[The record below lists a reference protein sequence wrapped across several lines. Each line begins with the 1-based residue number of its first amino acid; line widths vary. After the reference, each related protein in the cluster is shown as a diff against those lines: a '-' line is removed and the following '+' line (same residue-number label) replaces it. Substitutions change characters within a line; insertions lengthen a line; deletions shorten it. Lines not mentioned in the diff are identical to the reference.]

1 MYLIQN
7 YSIIVAAGKGLRMG
21 SKLKKQYLHLEGI
34 PILARTI
41 MAFDNCDQINEIIL
55 VIPKIDHDYCKK
67 HIIDPFDFVK
77 KIYLV
82 EGGNKRQDSVLN
94 GLNCVHDIM
103 SLNKEVKEVIVLIH
117 DGVRPFVNH
126 NMIEDCIQNAIAYGA
141 CIPAVKIT
149 DTVKQLGCDLSIQKT
164 INRQFLYAAQT
175 PQTFKIELILRAF
188 EHARKTGFSGTDDAS
203 LVEHLGDKVVVAK
216 GSNLNIKIT
225 TKQDLVL
232 GKFLLNNV
240 KV

>member
-1 MYLIQN
+1 MYQIQN
-7 YSIIVAAGKGLRMG
+7 FAIIVAAGKGLRMG
-21 SKLKKQYLHLEGI
+21 SKIKKQYLNLEGI

-41 MAFDNCDQINEIIL
+41 MAFDNCDQINEIVL

-103 SLNKEVKEVIVLIH
+103 SLDKEVIVLIH
-117 DGVRPFVNH
+117 DGVRPFVNQE
-126 NMIEDCIQNAIAYGA
+126 MIENCIQNAIEYGA

-149 DTVKQLGCDLSIQKT
+149 DTVKQLRCDLSIQKT
-164 INRQFLYAAQT
+164 INRQFLYTAQT
-175 PQTFKIELILRAF
+175 PQTFKIDLILRAYK
-188 EHARKTGFSGTDDAS
+188 HAGKTGFYGTDDAS
-203 LVEHLGDKVVVAK
+203 LVEHLGDKVVIAK
-216 GSNLNIKIT
+216 GSNRNIKIT

-232 GKFLLNNV
+232 GKFLSIESSMFR
-240 KV
+240 